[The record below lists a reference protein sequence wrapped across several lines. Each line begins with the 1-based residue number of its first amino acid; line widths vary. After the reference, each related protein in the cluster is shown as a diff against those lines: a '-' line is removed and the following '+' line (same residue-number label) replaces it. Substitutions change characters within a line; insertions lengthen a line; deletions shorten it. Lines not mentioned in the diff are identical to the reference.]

1 MIINR
6 CQGHKCT
13 FTPAVSQQY
22 YSRWIVIAPSRFTF
36 EQAEGINVIYDTL
49 DIHTCLIQC

>member
-13 FTPAVSQQY
+13 FTRAVSQQY
-22 YSRWIVIAPSRFTF
+22 YSRWIVIAF